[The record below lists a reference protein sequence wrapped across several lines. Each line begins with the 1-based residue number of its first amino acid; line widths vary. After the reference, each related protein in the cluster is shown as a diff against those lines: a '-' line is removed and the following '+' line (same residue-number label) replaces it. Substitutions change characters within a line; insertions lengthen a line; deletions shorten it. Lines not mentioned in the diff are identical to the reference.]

1 MSEDYYEILGVSKDA
16 SQEEIKKAYRRLSRK
31 LHPDIAGPEH
41 EEQFKSVTVAYEVLS
56 NPEKR
61 RAYDLGGAS
70 GFGDGF
76 SPFSDIFE
84 TFFSAAGAAGGPI
97 PRGRRGQDSLTVVE
111 VELDT
116 IAFGS
121 EEQIPVDTAI
131 TCPTCSGSCCKPG
144 TTVRTCDNCH
154 GSGSVRRVQR
164 TLLGNVMTSAA
175 CTSCGG
181 YGSTIPEPCSECNGE
196 GRVHARRTLSVP
208 IPAGIESGTR
218 IRLAGE
224 GEAGPGGGPNGDLY
238 VEVRQRPHPVFT
250 RRGDDLLAT
259 LTIPMTA
266 AVLGTQIE
274 LETLDGTQTLEVPAG
289 TQPFDEITLT
299 GLGVGRLRRGGRGN
313 LRVQL
318 NVHIPTHLKGCERDL
333 VEQLAKLRGEEE
345 VNAKTVENHQGF
357 FASLREK
364 FAGL

>member
-16 SQEEIKKAYRRLSRK
+16 SSEEIKKAYRRLSRK

-41 EEQFKSVTVAYEVLS
+41 EEEFKSVTVAYEVLS

-61 RAYDLGGAS
+61 RAYDLGGSA

-76 SPFSDIFE
+76 GAFSDIFE
-84 TFFSAAGAAGGPI
+84 TFFSAAGGTGGPI

-111 VELDT
+111 VELET
-116 IAFGS
+116 VAFGA
-121 EEQIPVDTAI
+121 EEKVPVDTAI
-131 TCPTCSGSCCKPG
+131 TCPTCEGSCCKPG
-144 TTVRTCDNCH
+144 TAPRTCENCH

-181 YGSTIPEPCSECNGE
+181 YGSTIPDPCSECNGE
-196 GRVHARRTLSVP
+196 GRVHARRTLTVP

-238 VEVRQRPHPVFT
+238 VEIRQRPHPVFT

-266 AVLGTQIE
+266 AVLGTEICF
-274 LETLDGTQTLEVPAG
+274 ETLDGEQLLTIPAG
-289 TQPFDEITLT
+289 TQPFDEITLPN
-299 GLGVGRLRRGGRGN
+299 LGVGRMRRGGRGN

-318 NVHIPTHLKGCERDL
+318 NVQIPTRIRAEEREL

-345 VNAKTVENHQGF
+345 ISAKAVENHQGF